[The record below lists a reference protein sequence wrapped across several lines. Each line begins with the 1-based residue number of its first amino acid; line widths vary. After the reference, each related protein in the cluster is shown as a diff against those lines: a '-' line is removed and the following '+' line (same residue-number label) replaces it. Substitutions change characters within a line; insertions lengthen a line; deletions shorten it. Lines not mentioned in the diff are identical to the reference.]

1 MKESI
6 NRELKRL
13 YMRNW
18 YEMSRELNEIN
29 SDEGKELKATNPL
42 LIKIDEDKYNESD
55 IKIMIFGQE
64 TNSWENLY
72 NDDYN
77 KTLNIYEEFFNSNYC
92 MKTYGGQFWNGF
104 KNLKNKLENKYHNKS
119 IYFIWNNICKIGNA
133 ERNKNR
139 AANYI
144 MTLEEKYFNIIK
156 EEIDIIKPDIIIFFT
171 GPNYDIILNKKI
183 SNLNFEE
190 IQGYKIRELS
200 KLSNDWCT
208 NVFRTYHPNY
218 LYRGKG
224 RIEKYFNTIIENI
237 KL

>member
-1 MKESI
+1 MKKSI
-6 NRELKRL
+6 NDELKKL
-13 YMRNW
+13 YLKNW
-18 YEMSRELNEIN
+18 SEMTKELNEIN
-29 SDEGKELKATNPL
+29 SNEDKELKATNPL
-42 LIKIDEDKYNESD
+42 LIKVDEDKYNKSD
-55 IKIMIFGQE
+55 IKVMIFGQE
-64 TNSWENLY
+64 TNSWDGLY
-72 NDDYN
+72 NNNYDEIL
-77 KTLNIYEEFFNSNYC
+77 KKYEEFFNTNKC
-92 MKTYGGQFWNGF
+92 MDNYGGQFWNGF
-104 KNLKNKLENKYHNKS
+104 KKLKIKIENKYNDKN

-144 MTLEEKYFNIIK
+144 MTLEEKYFNIIR
-156 EEIDIIKPDIIIFFT
+156 EEIDMIKPDIIIFFT
-171 GPNYDIILNKKI
+171 GPNYDGILNNKI